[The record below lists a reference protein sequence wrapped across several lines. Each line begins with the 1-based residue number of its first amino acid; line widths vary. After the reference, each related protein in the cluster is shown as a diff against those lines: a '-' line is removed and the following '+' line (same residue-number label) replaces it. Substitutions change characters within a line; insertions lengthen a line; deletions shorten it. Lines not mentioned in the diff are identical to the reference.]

1 MEEIILT
8 RENVWTLYNSIR
20 ETKSNQEF
28 KINHKRLSKEE
39 KEKIKNWL
47 AETNEVRELIGN
59 LIDLMQM
66 NNTDTIKISFYLQL
80 EGWKI

>member
-8 RENVWTLYNSIR
+8 SKNIWTLYDSIR
-20 ETKSNQEF
+20 ETKGNQEF
-28 KINHKRLSKEE
+28 KLNHKRLPKEE

-47 AETNEVRELIGN
+47 EETNEARELIGN

-66 NNTDTIKISFYLQL
+66 NCLDSIKISF
-80 EGWKI
+80 